1 MARGRKKLEI
11 PDGYV
16 KERFNLDLVVK
27 KETVE
32 KINEIGRTKYLTSL
46 IEKDSNSSLSDDTS
60 LNLIVTDEIREK
72 FNSDPRRAYLLGQLL
87 TEFYCGG
94 TIQTSSTIVVQ
105 SKIEKEVESKV
116 KKEVEIK
123 VEKEVEKVI
132 PEKVEL
138 EDEKNFENT
147 EIAVELE
154 ETLVNDNKIIE
165 KQVEIIEENN
175 RETIENIDL
184 EKGKELKTEEKN
196 ITKPVEEAISN
207 DNSEIIPIAQENIN
221 SRVANLV
228 NKPLMKKTIGGK
240 R

>member
-105 SKIEKEVESKV
+105 SKIEKEVE
-116 KKEVEIK
+116 IK
-123 VEKEVEKVI
+123 VEKEVEKEI
-132 PEKVEL
+132 PEK
-138 EDEKNFENT
+138 
-147 EIAVELE
+147 VELE

-175 RETIENIDL
+175 GETIENIDL
-184 EKGKELKTEEKN
+184 EKGKELKIEEKN
-196 ITKPVEEAISN
+196 IIKPVEEAISN

-221 SRVANLV
+221 SRVANLA

>member
-105 SKIEKEVESKV
+105 SKIEKEVE
-116 KKEVEIK
+116 IK
-123 VEKEVEKVI
+123 VEKEVEKEI

-175 RETIENIDL
+175 GETIENIDL

-196 ITKPVEEAISN
+196 IIKPVEEAISN

-221 SRVANLV
+221 SRVANLA

>member
-116 KKEVEIK
+116 KKK
-123 VEKEVEKVI
+123 VEKEI

-175 RETIENIDL
+175 SETIENIDL
-184 EKGKELKTEEKN
+184 EKGRELNTEEKN
-196 ITKPVEEAISN
+196 MIKPVEEAISN

-221 SRVANLV
+221 SRVANLA

>member
-105 SKIEKEVESKV
+105 SKIEKEVE
-116 KKEVEIK
+116 IK
-123 VEKEVEKVI
+123 VEKEVEKEI

-165 KQVEIIEENN
+165 RQVEIIEENN
-175 RETIENIDL
+175 GETIENIDL
-184 EKGKELKTEEKN
+184 EKGKELKIEEKN
-196 ITKPVEEAISN
+196 IIKPVEEAISN

-221 SRVANLV
+221 SRVANLA

>member
-123 VEKEVEKVI
+123 VEKEVEKEI
-132 PEKVEL
+132 PEK
-138 EDEKNFENT
+138 
-147 EIAVELE
+147 VELE

-175 RETIENIDL
+175 GETIENIDL

-196 ITKPVEEAISN
+196 IIKPVEEAISN

-221 SRVANLV
+221 SRVANLA

>member
-27 KETVE
+27 KEMIE

-94 TIQTSSTIVVQ
+94 TIQTTSNIVVQ
-105 SKIEKEVESKV
+105 SK
-116 KKEVEIK
+116 
-123 VEKEVEKVI
+123 VEKEITKT
-132 PEKVEL
+132 VEL
-138 EDEKNFENT
+138 EDEKNFKNI

-184 EKGKELKTEEKN
+184 EKGKELNIEEKN
-196 ITKPVEEAISN
+196 MIKPVEEVISN

-221 SRVANLV
+221 SRVANLA

-240 R
+240 

>member
-27 KETVE
+27 KETIE

-116 KKEVEIK
+116 KKEVE
-123 VEKEVEKVI
+123 KVI

-175 RETIENIDL
+175 RETIENIDP
-184 EKGKELKTEEKN
+184 EKGKESKTEEKN
-196 ITKPVEEAISN
+196 IIKPVEEAISN

-221 SRVANLV
+221 SRVANLA